1 MLSGGML
8 TRSVIEQRSSRLS
21 VDVARVFHLS
31 ESGLDVA
38 IQALRTDPHYTGASY
53 TELGNR
59 LGGYAIEV
67 APDGPSRR
75 MIRSTGFYPSNN
87 PTAIDYAVRTIETV
101 VQVTKGT
108 GPGYGVL
115 GVQSVRF
122 DGWDHV
128 NIKKEDRRSLRVDSY
143 DSRRGPYLEGVA
155 NGNLR
160 ICTNGHEEKAVAL
173 VGGVAINGDIVLG
186 PGSDPETT
194 LWQVPAQW
202 TSISGSVS
210 VADMKAPV
218 EVVEIP
224 MLPDGGRLSISGHK
238 VVTLPGGLYR
248 FHNVQI
254 SGHGRLVFTGQA
266 AVYIE
271 DELEISGNGGIDTL
285 SRLPPN
291 LALYV
296 KGPRVSITGKPG
308 LFARLVAPD
317 AIVEISGNG
326 DFYGAVTGREIV
338 VRGRGDIH
346 YDTALNLYDEALN
359 PPRIGDPFRVSI
371 LSWREASP

>member
-53 TELGNR
+53 TALGNR

-87 PTAIDYAVRTIETV
+87 PTAIDYAARTIETV

-115 GVQSVRF
+115 GVQSVWF

-128 NIKKEDRRSLRVDSY
+128 NIRKEGRRSLRVDSY
-143 DSRRGPYLEGVA
+143 DSRRGPYPEGAA

-173 VGGVAINGDIVLG
+173 VGGVTIHGDIVLG

-194 LWQVPAQW
+194 LWRVPEQW

-210 VADMKAPV
+210 VADMEAPM
-218 EVVEIP
+218 ETVEIP
-224 MLPDGGRLSISGHK
+224 MLPDGGRLSISGHE
-238 VVTLPGGLYR
+238 VVTLAGGLYR
-248 FHNVQI
+248 FHDMRISGNGTLVFTGPAEVYVEEDVQI
-254 SGHGRLVFTGQA
+254 SGKG
-266 AVYIE
+266 E
-271 DELEISGNGGIDTL
+271 IDTA
-285 SRLPPN
+285 SQLPTN

-296 KGPRVSITGKPG
+296 KGTHVSISGDAD
-308 LFARLVAPD
+308 LFAKLVAPN
-317 AIVEISGNG
+317 ATVEISGNG
-326 DFYGAVTGREIV
+326 DLYGAVMGREIIA
-338 VRGRGDIH
+338 RGRGDIH
-346 YDTALNLYDEALN
+346 YDEALNLYDEALN
-359 PPRIGDPFRVSI
+359 PPRRGDPFRVSI